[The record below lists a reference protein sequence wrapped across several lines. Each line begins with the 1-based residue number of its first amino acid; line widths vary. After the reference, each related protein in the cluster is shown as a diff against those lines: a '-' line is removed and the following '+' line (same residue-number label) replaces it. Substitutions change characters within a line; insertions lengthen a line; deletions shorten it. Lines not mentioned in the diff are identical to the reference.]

1 LSGVLLWVVDAT
13 AHRQDKKNNET
24 HESRRTHQ
32 RLIWHLCSLRHL
44 SSIFI
49 PHRSFRLGWWP
60 ALPVEH
66 VDGMLILTPQALRK
80 LFDVAVFV
88 TFVCV
93 LLAMA
98 AIVWGSVTHY

>member
-1 LSGVLLWVVDAT
+1 M
-13 AHRQDKKNNET
+13 
-24 HESRRTHQ
+24 
-32 RLIWHLCSLRHL
+32 
-44 SSIFI
+44 
-49 PHRSFRLGWWP
+49 
-60 ALPVEH
+60 EH

-80 LFDVAVFV
+80 LFDVTVFV